1 MDLSRRDFLA
11 SGSLAAGASLTGPA
25 AAAPVML
32 AQAGPAPRGFDPA
45 DATLKYDLVIANA
58 DVLDPSQR
66 LRGKRDIGIKN
77 GQIAALSS
85 TPIAA
90 DRSAQRYDA
99 AGKLTTPGLVDLH
112 THYGPLIGAI
122 GLPADELVPITATT
136 TGVSAG
142 DAGAN
147 NFGALKHWVIGQAR
161 TRLFAFVHISSIGL
175 SGGVAPGEMLNIDYA
190 NVDACA
196 RALAENPDVV
206 LGVKVRIT
214 DTSSV
219 RTASSRSAARG
230 APPSW
235 Q

>member
-11 SGSLAAGASLTGPA
+11 SGTLAAGASLTGGSA
-25 AAAPVML
+25 AAAPVVL

-45 DATLKYDLVIANA
+45 DAALKYDLVIANA

-66 LRGKRDIGIKN
+66 LRGKRDVGIKN
-77 GQIAALSS
+77 GQIAVLSS

-99 AGKLTTPGLVDLH
+99 GGRLTTPGLVDLH

-161 TRLFAFVHISSIGL
+161 TRLFAFVHISSAVGR
-175 SGGVAPGEMLNIDYA
+175 
-190 NVDACA
+190 A
-196 RALAENPDVV
+196 RAGRDAEHR
-206 LGVKVRIT
+206 LRQRGRVR
-214 DTSSV
+214 
-219 RTASSRSAARG
+219 
-230 APPSW
+230 
-235 Q
+235 